1 MQVPGMLFYG
11 AIRTAVE
18 IEGVEIEYPDGTVT
32 YGVGWKI
39 QF

>member
-1 MQVPGMLFYG
+1 MQVPGLLFYG
-11 AIRTAVE
+11 ALRTAVE
-18 IEGVEIEYPDGTVT
+18 IEGIEIENIDGTIT